1 MELKVFKPKKSKSK
15 DIIYNILHDLF
26 ELSLKGNSD
35 KENTQLV
42 KITLTKLGHKIKK
55 YVYANNIDEIRVS
68 EINEHLKEI
77 GRLEKGKKGFV
88 NTEWLYD
95 VHWYT
100 DAKKKVNNKVKAE
113 FYMPKTFDLACE
125 IEWNKVRP
133 IYDSKKQ
140 RIKVANRDKE
150 EYYLSGLKYDFQK
163 LLVSNADINLFIT
176 QLIDIKKEVMPFLDY
191 CNKAIKSYK
200 QLSSN
205 SKFLVVCYVKNEMYY
220 FE

>member
-15 DIIYNILHDLF
+15 DIIYNILQDLYMI
-26 ELSLKGNSD
+26 SLNGNSD
-35 KENTQLV
+35 KHNTESI
-42 KITLTKLGHKIKK
+42 KIALTKRGHENKK
-55 YVYANNIDEIRVS
+55 YVYANNIEDIGVS

-100 DAKKKVNNKVKAE
+100 DAKKKVNNIVKDE
-113 FYMPKTFDLACE
+113 FYVPETFDLACE

-163 LLVSNADINLFIT
+163 PLTYD
-176 QLIDIKKEVMPFLDY
+176 
-191 CNKAIKSYK
+191 
-200 QLSSN
+200 
-205 SKFLVVCYVKNEMYY
+205 
-220 FE
+220 